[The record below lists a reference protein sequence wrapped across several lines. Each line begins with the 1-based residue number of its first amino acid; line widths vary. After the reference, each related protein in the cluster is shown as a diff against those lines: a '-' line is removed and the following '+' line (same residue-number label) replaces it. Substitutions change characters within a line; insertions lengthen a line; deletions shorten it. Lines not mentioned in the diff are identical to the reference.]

1 MRCCAN
7 RFLDRVMWLLVGV
20 MALAL
25 INGHAVG
32 QCELDKLLASDGAS
46 SDFFGFS
53 VSISGDPGTE
63 VAIVGAYRDDDNGS
77 ASGSAYIYRKSGETW
92 VQESKLLASD
102 GAAGDAF
109 GFSVSISGDSGNE
122 VVIVGAYLDD
132 DNGSDSGSA
141 YIFRYDPLLL
151 PLPGWTEEDKLL
163 ASTGAASDQ
172 FGFSVSISGDS
183 GNEVVIVGAYLD
195 DDNGSDSGSAYI
207 FRYDPLLLPLP
218 GWVQEAQLH
227 ASDGAS
233 FDRFGGSVSISGP
246 SGNEVAIVGAYKDD
260 SNFGSAYIYRFNGVS
275 WVEEAKLLA
284 SDGATGD
291 NFGKA
296 VSISSDPGN
305 EVVIVGAY
313 HDDDNGSNSGSSY
326 IYRKTGATWVQEAK
340 LIASDGAASDNFG
353 FSVSISGDAGN
364 EVVIVGAY
372 FHDDSGTDSGSAYI
386 YRFNGVSWMEEA
398 RLLPP
403 DGASGDRLGNSVSI
417 SGTAGSEV
425 VIVGAHLDD
434 DNGSNSGSM
443 YLFECPLCPADTNG
457 DKSVNVT
464 DLLAMLAAWGFC
476 PPFCPHDIHTDGT
489 VNVAD
494 LLALLAAWGA
504 CP

>member
-141 YIFRYDPLLL
+141 YIY
-151 PLPGWTEEDKLL
+151 
-163 ASTGAASDQ
+163 
-172 FGFSVSISGDS
+172 
-183 GNEVVIVGAYLD
+183 
-195 DDNGSDSGSAYI
+195 
-207 FRYDPLLLPLP
+207 RYDPLLLPLP